1 MTMTMG
7 ERLAADPM
15 PDTSTQPPKAM
26 AAHSSFR
33 RVIFSR
39 KQTADIS
46 MTQIGDVYSRIAAT
60 DRDARLMV
68 VK

>member
-1 MTMTMG
+1 MG
-7 ERLAADPM
+7 ERLEAEPM

-33 RVIFSR
+33 PVIFSR
-39 KQTADIS
+39 KQRADRSI
-46 MTQIGDVYSRIAAT
+46 TQMGEVYSRIAAT

>member
-1 MTMTMG
+1 
-7 ERLAADPM
+7 
-15 PDTSTQPPKAM
+15 M